1 MGFQGGGDHH
11 ILPEVSY
18 VLEKTFEAVD
28 GGLTFRAVAPL
39 ADKMKVLLRQQYNFE
54 FDGQQ
59 QGDINND
66 NGGDISDNENENT
79 L

>member
-28 GGLTFRAVAPL
+28 GGL
-39 ADKMKVLLRQQYNFE
+39 
-54 FDGQQ
+54 
-59 QGDINND
+59 
-66 NGGDISDNENENT
+66 
-79 L
+79 